1 MFPSYRNQSI
11 DVHSK
16 SIIWFLY
23 EGNTGIY
30 WVKHQPHKMVKHIQ
44 TIRRQQPTNFLSV
57 FDYFVGMVPK
67 LLNLVFF
74 IVVSLC
80 V

>member
-1 MFPSYRNQSI
+1 
-11 DVHSK
+11 
-16 SIIWFLY
+16 
-23 EGNTGIY
+23 
-30 WVKHQPHKMVKHIQ
+30 MVKHIQ

-67 LLNLVFF
+67 RLNLVFF